1 MKIFIIGI
9 RGFPGVQGGA
19 EKRCEEL
26 FTRLTKFGLDI
37 IIFVRKR
44 YFQKDKRFFQWN
56 GIKFLYLY
64 APKNSGLEAFIHSFL
79 SSLYSLIKRPD
90 IVHYQNMGPAFFVPL
105 VKIFGIKSVV
115 TFDSINYLHQKW
127 NFFAKLILKLGEF
140 FAVKFADKIIVV
152 SNTIKKFIE
161 EKYGRKDLVVI
172 PNGINIQEFV
182 PPGEALKKYN
192 LEPKKYILCV
202 ARFVPEKGLHDL
214 INAYKKIKNPDFKLV
229 IVGDADIE
237 TDYSRKI
244 KTTAKNINGIVL
256 TGILTGKS
264 LAEVYSNAG
273 LFILP
278 SYYEGLPIALLEA
291 LSYGLPVLVSD
302 IPQHKEIPLP
312 EDRYFPVGDVEKL
325 SEKILEMYNKGIS
338 EKEKEFILS
347 YIKKNHDWNTAAQ
360 KVLDVYKHVIGF

>member
-1 MKIFIIGI
+1 GI
-9 RGFPGVQGGA
+9 RGFPGIQGGA

-26 FTRLTKFGLDI
+26 FTRLTQFGLDI
-37 IIFVRKR
+37 TVFARKN
-44 YFQKDKRFFQWN
+44 YFSRNKRLSEWKK
-56 GIKFLYLY
+56 IKFLYL
-64 APKNSGLEAFIHSFL
+64 ASPKIKGIEAFVHSFL
-79 SSLYSLIKRPD
+79 STLVCLIKRPD

-105 VKIFGIKSVV
+105 VKIFGIRSVV
-115 TFDSINYLHQKW
+115 TFDSVNYLHQKW
-127 NFFAKLILKLGEF
+127 NKFAKLVLKLGEF
-140 FAVKFADKIIVV
+140 FAVKFADRVIVV
-152 SNTIKKFIE
+152 SDTIKEFIE
-161 EKYGRKDLVVI
+161 EKYDRKDLIVI

-182 PPGEALKKYN
+182 SPGGTLKKYN

-214 INAYKKIKNPDFKLV
+214 INAYKKIGNPNFKLV

-256 TGILTGKS
+256 TGILTGKD
-264 LAEVYSNAG
+264 LNEIYSNAG
-273 LFILP
+273 LFVLP

-312 EDRYFPVGDVEKL
+312 QFRYFPCGDVEKL
-325 SEKILEMYNKGIS
+325 KEKIVELYCKGIS
-338 EKEKEFILS
+338 QEEKEFILEYLKENYNWDKS
-347 YIKKNHDWNTAAQ
+347 VK
-360 KVLDVYKHVIGF
+360 KVLEVYNSLLNKKV